1 MKWVNPF
8 SLVPF
13 NNDSPKIVT
22 LFLSFVSGLFFDEY
36 LSLFILFELLL
47 IFALSSLLSENV
59 AVGDILCC
67 PNKEILSL
75 SKVIIESDISILSI
89 LSLTS

>member
-47 IFALSSLLSENV
+47 IFALSSLLSEN
-59 AVGDILCC
+59 AAIGDIFSFT
-67 PNKEILSL
+67 KKS
-75 SKVIIESDISILSI
+75 IIAFFL
-89 LSLTS
+89 

>member
-47 IFALSSLLSENV
+47 IFALSSLLSEN
-59 AVGDILCC
+59 AAIGDIFCFTK
-67 PNKEILSL
+67 NS
-75 SKVIIESDISILSI
+75 IIAFFL
-89 LSLTS
+89 

>member
-22 LFLSFVSGLFFDEY
+22 LFLSFVSGLFFGEY

-47 IFALSSLLSENV
+47 IFALSSLLSEN
-59 AVGDILCC
+59 AAIGDIFCFT
-67 PNKEILSL
+67 KKS
-75 SKVIIESDISILSI
+75 IIAFFL
-89 LSLTS
+89 